1 MKEFNFKKIDAFAT
15 TNSGGNPAGYVLLNS
30 ANDISVDE
38 MQHMAKELKG
48 FVNEVGYVFKSSENQ
63 IDMKYYSSE
72 REVDFCGH
80 ATVAIMYDLLV
91 NDASLQQFDTL
102 KIKTNRGLLNAENR
116 LKTENAVFIFS
127 PEPFEKETM
136 PYLADI
142 ATNLNITP
150 NFIDTKFPIS
160 IINAGL
166 STLLVPIVNLESILS
181 ISPDLEQLK
190 DFCFANGID
199 IIHVFTNDVVGDNSN
214 YRTRVFAPTFGYIED
229 PATGSGNSAF
239 GYYLLKNNLWHGE
252 TITIEQNG
260 LRNNFNVVK
269 LQKQIDDKDNTRVL
283 FGGAAI
289 TRIEGKYQ
297 LH

>member
-1 MKEFNFKKIDAFAT
+1 MKEFRFKKIDAFAT
-15 TNSGGNPAGYVLLNS
+15 TNSSGNPAGYVLLNS
-30 ANDISVDE
+30 AKEISEDE
-38 MQHMAKELKG
+38 MLHMAKELKG

-80 ATVAIMYDLLV
+80 ATVAIMYDLLT
-91 NDASLQQFDTL
+91 NDPSLQKNDTL
-102 KIKTNRGLLNAENR
+102 QIKTNRGILKAENR
-116 LKTENAVFIFS
+116 IKSENAVFIYS
-127 PEPFEKETM
+127 PEPFEKEPVPKLT
-136 PYLADI
+136 DI
-142 ATNLNITP
+142 ATNLKIEP
-150 NFIDTKFPIS
+150 SLIDAKFPIS
-160 IINAGL
+160 IFNAGL
-166 STLLVPIVNLESILS
+166 STLLVPIINLNSILS

-199 IIHVFTNDVVGDNSN
+199 IIHVFTSEVANKKSN
-214 YRTRVFAPTFGYIED
+214 YRARVFAPTFGYIED

-239 GYYLLKNNLWHGE
+239 GYYLLKNGLWEGE
-252 TITIEQNG
+252 TVTIEQNG
-260 LRNNFNVVK
+260 LRDNFNIVK
-269 LQKQIDDKDNTRVL
+269 LQKQIDEKNNIRVL